1 MTTHPT
7 LSEIDSYA
15 EGGPGLDEATVWSIE
30 VHLESCADCR
40 ARLAGSTTAASRA
53 LIAQVAA
60 AVDRDIAAGP
70 RPRSKTLFG
79 TPVRQRWFVAAL
91 LPWVAMTAAVLGTAA
106 LLTQLLPE
114 MPSFVVLLAPLAP
127 LPGVAAAWSRRVDP
141 AWELVA
147 GTPSAGLTMLLRR
160 TAVVLVL
167 VIPVLTVLAA
177 FGVSRANPALL
188 LLPCLAFT
196 AATLLLGS
204 LVGVQRAAIG
214 LMAAW
219 AAAVVAPSLVT
230 AELPVLLEPAATGA
244 WALLTVVLA
253 ALTLLRAD
261 SFRRLTSF

>member
-30 VHLESCADCR
+30 VHLESCGDCR
-40 ARLAGSTTAASRA
+40 ARLAGSTTATSRA

-60 AVDRDIAAGP
+60 AVDREIAAGP
-70 RPRSKTLFG
+70 TPRSRAFFR

-91 LPWVAMTAAVLGTAA
+91 LPWVAMTAAVLGTAT
-106 LLTQLLPE
+106 LLTSILPQL
-114 MPSFVVLLAPLAP
+114 PSIVLLLAPLAP
-127 LPGVAAAWSRRVDP
+127 LPGVAAAWSRRADP
-141 AWELVA
+141 AWELIA

-167 VIPVLTVLAA
+167 VIPVLAA
-177 FGVSRANPALL
+177 VASVGASRPNPALL

-219 AAAVVAPSLVT
+219 AAAVVAPSLAS

-253 ALTLLRAD
+253 ALTLLRAG
-261 SFRRLTSF
+261 SFRRITSF

>member
-7 LSEIDSYA
+7 LSEIDRYA
-15 EGGPGLDEATVWSIE
+15 AGEPGLDEATVWSIE

-53 LIAQVAA
+53 LIAEVAA
-60 AVDRDIAAGP
+60 AVDREIAAGP
-70 RPRSKTLFG
+70 KPRSKALFR
-79 TPVRQRWFVAAL
+79 TPLRQRWFVAAL

-106 LLTQLLPE
+106 LLTHLVPELP
-114 MPSFVVLLAPLAP
+114 SIVLLLAPLAP
-127 LPGVAAAWSRRVDP
+127 LPGVAVAWSRHADP
-141 AWELVA
+141 AWELIA

-167 VIPVLTVLAA
+167 VIPVLAVFAA
-177 FGVSRANPALL
+177 SGASRANPALL

-204 LVGVQRAAIG
+204 LVGVRRAAIG

-219 AAAVVAPSLVT
+219 AAVVVAPSLAT

-261 SFRRLTSF
+261 SFRRVTSF